1 MTNRP
6 TQPLPLLVIGAEYET
21 PVARFTIGSVIN
33 TESGVQI
40 QTASSNWMYLKDIQ
54 AEMIRMPCPYCGG
67 VWNLHST
74 EFEINLAEHIA
85 RNHQ

>member
-1 MTNRP
+1 
-6 TQPLPLLVIGAEYET
+6 
-21 PVARFTIGSVIN
+21 
-33 TESGVQI
+33 
-40 QTASSNWMYLKDIQ
+40 MYLNDIHPVTL
-54 AEMIRMPCPYCGG
+54 IRMPCPYCGG